1 MGNHAVALKV
11 TPLVRIECKFLL
23 TDDGW
28 NGSCH
33 CDNFLH
39 LNDFYIFLNARVLST
54 HEMAL
59 IRNARFTMG
68 FSGKQI
74 DFDDSGVEGQD
85 FRQIHAERPD
95 FG

>member
-1 MGNHAVALKV
+1 
-11 TPLVRIECKFLL
+11 
-23 TDDGW
+23 
-28 NGSCH
+28 
-33 CDNFLH
+33 
-39 LNDFYIFLNARVLST
+39 
-54 HEMAL
+54 MAL